1 MSSVDCALLTH
12 TSQLATKA
20 DWAISN
26 RTSNSMKV
34 CCYRNESKSYYYF
47 FIFFA
52 KPKTAV
58 TKTLIINSVS
68 NMNYA
73 EN

>member
-1 MSSVDCALLTH
+1 MSSADCALLTH
-12 TSQLATKA
+12 RSQLATKA

-26 RTSNSMKV
+26 RASNSMKV
-34 CCYRNESKSYYYF
+34 CCYRNESKTYIYF
-47 FIFFA
+47 FFA

-58 TKTLIINSVS
+58 TKSLIITSVS